1 MRSTQSPRRLCGL
14 LLGGAIWLTA
24 CATAGPPANHQ
35 ALRAPVE
42 ALYANYHALET
53 VRQELHGRA
62 QYYLLAPGE
71 EMRHIRSATLYV
83 EQASRTAFFQWELLS
98 ITDFIRDSH
107 RSDFFTLRL
116 KDLERAGRDTRH
128 TLDYLT
134 IFEAF
139 VRDGEALGLIER
151 ARELIQT
158 HLELY
163 SEMAATLR
171 PLANAPPPWERGQP
185 M

>member
-1 MRSTQSPRRLCGL
+1 
-14 LLGGAIWLTA
+14 
-24 CATAGPPANHQ
+24 
-35 ALRAPVE
+35 VE

-128 TLDYLT
+128 TLDYLAV
-134 IFEAF
+134 FEAF
-139 VRDGEALGLIER
+139 VTDGEALGLIER

-171 PLANAPPPWERGQP
+171 PLANPPPVGAGSADVGPVADVERGDP
-185 M
+185 EGFCLTPRGNLGYLLRRPRGRR